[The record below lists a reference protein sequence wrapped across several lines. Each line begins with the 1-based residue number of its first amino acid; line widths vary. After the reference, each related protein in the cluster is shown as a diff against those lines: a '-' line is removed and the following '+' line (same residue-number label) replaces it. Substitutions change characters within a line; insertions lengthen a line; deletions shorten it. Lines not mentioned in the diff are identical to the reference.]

1 MAKTK
6 AAETATVEQ
15 TGTAPVTFSKA
26 QILTFKRFATRR
38 DLLKVK
44 LEEGQTY
51 TMDQVEAVIRD
62 FMTPK
67 GKKGK
72 VND

>member
-1 MAKTK
+1 MATK
-6 AAETATVEQ
+6 KEADTTEQ
-15 TGTAPVTFSKA
+15 KAQVTYSKE
-26 QILTFKRFATRR
+26 QILTFKKFSTRR
-38 DLLKVK
+38 DLLTVK
-44 LEEGQTY
+44 LDENQRY

-72 VND
+72 VNN

>member
-1 MAKTK
+1 MRKAKTVDSIQ
-6 AAETATVEQ
+6 EV
-15 TGTAPVTFSKA
+15 APVEFSKA

-44 LEEGQTY
+44 LEEGKTY
-51 TMDQVEAVIRD
+51 TMDQVEAVIQD

-67 GKKGK
+67 GKVK
-72 VND
+72 

>member
-1 MAKTK
+1 MPKTETE
-6 AAETATVEQ
+6 ATAEKS
-15 TGTAPVTFSKA
+15 PVTFSKE
-26 QILTFKRFATRR
+26 QILSFKRFAARR

-44 LEEGQTY
+44 LDANERC

-72 VND
+72 VK

>member
-1 MAKTK
+1 MARAK
-6 AAETATVEQ
+6 AADSPQA
-15 TGTAPVTFSKA
+15 TAPVEFSKD

-44 LEEGQTY
+44 LEEGKTY

-67 GKKGK
+67 GKVK
-72 VND
+72 

>member
-1 MAKTK
+1 MSKAKTD
-6 AAETATVEQ
+6 ETKPAV
-15 TGTAPVTFSKA
+15 AFSKA

-44 LEEGQTY
+44 LDDGQTY

-62 FMTPK
+62 FMTL
-67 GKKGK
+67 KGK
-72 VND
+72 VK

>member
-1 MAKTK
+1 MPKAKT
-6 AAETATVEQ
+6 ADSIQEV
-15 TGTAPVTFSKA
+15 APVEFSKA

-44 LEEGQTY
+44 LEEGKTY
-51 TMDQVEAVIRD
+51 TMDQVEAVIQD

-67 GKKGK
+67 GKVK
-72 VND
+72 

>member
-1 MAKTK
+1 MPNTTDTSAQANKT
-6 AAETATVEQ
+6 AE
-15 TGTAPVTFSKA
+15 PVKFSKA

-44 LEEGQTY
+44 LDDGQMY
-51 TMDQVEAVIRD
+51 TMDQVESVIRD

-67 GKKGK
+67 GKVK
-72 VND
+72 

>member
-1 MAKTK
+1 MANKKPDEAVQEQKT
-6 AAETATVEQ
+6 
-15 TGTAPVTFSKA
+15 PVTFSKA

-44 LEEGQTY
+44 LDDGQAY
-51 TMDQVEAVIRD
+51 TMEQVEAVIRE

-67 GKKGK
+67 GKVK
-72 VND
+72 